1 MAEIEGNNDG
11 LILEAWHKLLQEL
24 ELAKNYHMPYL
35 LNGFGGTFRNPLLDF
50 LLPSLLYVKM
60 VAIFDEALVFLI
72 DGRGLIPPKKYK
84 QSLHGRLEFLNDQ
97 RIIKTTQHFRTSGR
111 IAIAWRMKHRP
122 R

>member
-50 LLPSLLYVKM
+50 GSSPTKV
-60 VAIFDEALVFLI
+60 
-72 DGRGLIPPKKYK
+72 R
-84 QSLHGRLEFLNDQ
+84 N
-97 RIIKTTQHFRTSGR
+97 
-111 IAIAWRMKHRP
+111 RP
-122 R
+122 